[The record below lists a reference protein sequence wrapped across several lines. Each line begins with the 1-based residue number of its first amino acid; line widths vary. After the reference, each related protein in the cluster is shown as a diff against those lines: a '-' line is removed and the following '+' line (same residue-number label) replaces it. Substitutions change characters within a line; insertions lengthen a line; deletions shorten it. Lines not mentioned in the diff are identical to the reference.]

1 MMVEVTLLSK
11 TSHTVRKL
19 LEFLKD
25 RPLYAEKWCPFTKRI
40 GCDGCQIIRRE
51 VFAYPTVETIHENN
65 ICHLVYA
72 PARIPDTLAKK
83 ASILAKMQLS
93 HSRVWYFRC

>member
-1 MMVEVTLLSK
+1 MVSF
-11 TSHTVRKL
+11 HQ
-19 LEFLKD
+19 
-25 RPLYAEKWCPFTKRI
+25 RI

-72 PARIPDTLAKK
+72 PARIPDTLAKRH
-83 ASILAKMQLS
+83 L
-93 HSRVWYFRC
+93 Y